1 MTTIPVRQPP
11 ARTAEQVSEIMSKV
25 RSQDTTPEKLF
36 RKALRR
42 AGIRS
47 FRACDASLPGKP
59 DIVIPGKGIAIFIDG
74 DFWHGHQYRA
84 RGFESLD
91 AQLFGVRNANC
102 WSSKI
107 SKNIQRDFSSTADLL
122 DSGWQVARFWESD
135 IRNDVDQCLAVVL
148 KALGKRS
155 ESAAPPA
162 SSTKWQ

>member
-1 MTTIPVRQPP
+1 
-11 ARTAEQVSEIMSKV
+11 MSRV
-25 RSQDTTPEKLF
+25 HSQDTTPEKPF

-59 DIVIPGKGIAIFIDG
+59 DVVLPGKGLAIFIDG

-91 AQLFGVRNANC
+91 AQLFGVRNADY

-107 SKNIQRDFSSTADLL
+107 SKNIGRDFSNTAALL
-122 DSGWQVARFWESD
+122 DSGWQVVRFWESE
-135 IRNDVDQCLAVVL
+135 IRKDVDSCMSVVL
-148 KALGKRS
+148 KALRRRT
-155 ESAAPPA
+155 ETAAFSALPYRTAAELFADPA
-162 SSTKWQ
+162 Q